1 MVSCAGFSRA
11 PRTDGEATVF
21 KLKKSG
27 GPRDLEVSMVGL
39 KLGASVLQLG
49 GRDGRLIA
57 ELAKVAG
64 ISGEAW
70 AVAETDAEC
79 DGVRRAAQ
87 RAGVLVEVRTA
98 RLGALPCDPE
108 SFDVVVAPDLLG
120 GLRMNERVPCL
131 QQALRVLRPNG
142 RCVVIEAAPRGG
154 LGSLFSQRTL
164 DRAYLLNGGAAGAL
178 EAEGFRAVRR
188 LAEREGKSFFE
199 GTKQGSGD
207 VRAPAGKR
215 HVLRA

>member
-1 MVSCAGFSRA
+1 MVFWGAGA
-11 PRTDGEATVF
+11 ADGAREVF

-49 GRDGRLIA
+49 NRDGQLIA
-57 ELAKVAG
+57 ELARAVG
-64 ISGEAW
+64 ISGEAC

-79 DGVRRAAQ
+79 DGIRRAAE
-87 RAGVLVEVRTA
+87 RAGVLVEVKA
-98 RLGALPCDPE
+98 AGLGALPFDPE
-108 SFDVVVAPDLLG
+108 SFDVVVAPDLIG
-120 GLRMNERVPCL
+120 SLRMNERVVCL

-154 LGSLFSQRTL
+154 LGGIFSQRAL
-164 DRAYLLNGGAAGAL
+164 DRTYLMNGGAAGAL
-178 EAEGFRAVRR
+178 DAEGFRAVRR

-199 GTKQGSGD
+199 GTK
-207 VRAPAGKR
+207 
-215 HVLRA
+215 

>member
-1 MVSCAGFSRA
+1 MVFG
-11 PRTDGEATVF
+11 PGLDGTSEVF

-49 GRDGRLIA
+49 GRDGQLIA

-79 DGVRRAAQ
+79 DNVRRAAE
-87 RAGVLVEVRTA
+87 RVGVLVEAKTA
-98 RLGALPCDPE
+98 RLGSLPCDAE
-108 SFDVVVAPDLLG
+108 SFDVVVAPDLIG
-120 GLRMNERVPCL
+120 GLRMNERVLCL

-142 RCVVIEAAPRGG
+142 RCVVIEAAQRGG
-154 LGSLFSQRTL
+154 LGSIFSQRAL
-164 DRAYLLNGGAAGAL
+164 DRTYLINGGAVGAL
-178 EAEGFRAVRR
+178 EAEGFRAVRT

-199 GTKQGSGD
+199 GTK
-207 VRAPAGKR
+207 
-215 HVLRA
+215 